1 MIRWRTLRFVLLGAV
16 LLTGGL
22 ALAQDEEEAEQTG
35 DEEGEVDVRRRAA
48 LTPEE
53 QVAEGERINTRGTQL
68 SRRLQT
74 MLDEARRE
82 RDIILVTCLDDKLT
96 QVNANLRTL
105 VQRLESHRAA
115 LDGGDPGRRDHE
127 FTVITVLGQKFDV
140 LEQEANQCLGQDVF
154 ETGATRVTSVID
166 PDVPVED
173 PAVVPMPAPDPVPYI
188 PPPASPAI

>member
-1 MIRWRTLRFVLLGAV
+1 MIRSRTVRFVLLGAV

-22 ALAQDEEEAEQTG
+22 ALAQDEEEQASE
-35 DEEGEVDVRRRAA
+35 EEGEVDVRRRAA

-53 QVAEGERINTRGTQL
+53 QIAEGERINTRGTQL

-105 VQRLESHRAA
+105 AQRIEQHREA
-115 LDGGDPGRRDHE
+115 LADASRRDHE

-173 PAVVPMPAPDPVPYI
+173 PGVLPMPAPTPVPYI

>member
-1 MIRWRTLRFVLLGAV
+1 MFRWRTLRFVLLGAV
-16 LLTGGL
+16 LLGGGL
-22 ALAQDEEEAEQTG
+22 AVAQDEAEQQSE
-35 DEEGEVDVRRRAA
+35 EEGEVDVRRRAA

-53 QVAEGERINTRGTQL
+53 QLAEGERIATRGTQL

-105 VQRLESHRAA
+105 TQRLESHRQAI
-115 LDGGDPGRRDHE
+115 DGQDPGRRDHE

-173 PAVVPMPAPDPVPYI
+173 PVVTPVPTPAPVPFI
-188 PPPASPAI
+188 PPPASPSI